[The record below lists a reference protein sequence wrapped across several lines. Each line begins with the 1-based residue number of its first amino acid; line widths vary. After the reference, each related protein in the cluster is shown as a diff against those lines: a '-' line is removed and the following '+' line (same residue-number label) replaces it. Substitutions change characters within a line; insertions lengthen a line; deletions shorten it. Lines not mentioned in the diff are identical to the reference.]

1 MSLGGNGDIDI
12 QDVWDDGTIVT
23 CLGQLASSE
32 TDSSSFPF
40 RFCFDWQQ
48 KSRISVIKPIC
59 FGQSLMLQRFHF
71 LAVELTSA
79 SKLLLHSVTQP
90 QTEMPLT
97 LHHAHHHSASLDTS
111 HGDFN
116 LALAGKGSLHSTR
129 GRQSEKLPTTGKV
142 SQELMLS
149 GIRMVQQYSWGHL
162 HFLSDSLRL
171 IIGPRKSC
179 SIHQDHLVLPLIVS

>member
-1 MSLGGNGDIDI
+1 
-12 QDVWDDGTIVT
+12 
-23 CLGQLASSE
+23 
-32 TDSSSFPF
+32 
-40 RFCFDWQQ
+40 
-48 KSRISVIKPIC
+48 
-59 FGQSLMLQRFHF
+59 MLQRFHF

-111 HGDFN
+111 HGDLN

-129 GRQSEKLPTTGKV
+129 GRQSETLPTTGKV

-162 HFLSDSLRL
+162 HVPSDSLKL